1 MDSGGDFSDF
11 VNTYSAKQLQQ
22 EQGLH
27 QIIINVYI
35 YIFLPQ
41 YISHPLL
48 VLRIIAV
55 FEFVHVHGVRLEI
68 IRLKKIRGLPKLEEV
83 VACSSIRF

>member
-1 MDSGGDFSDF
+1 MDSGGDFSYF
-11 VNTYSAKQLQQ
+11 VNTYTAKQLQQ

-27 QIIINVYI
+27 QLIINFYI

-41 YISHPLL
+41 YISPLLL

-55 FEFVHVHGVRLEI
+55 FEFVHVHGVSLEI
-68 IRLKKIRGLPKLEEV
+68 IG
-83 VACSSIRF
+83 